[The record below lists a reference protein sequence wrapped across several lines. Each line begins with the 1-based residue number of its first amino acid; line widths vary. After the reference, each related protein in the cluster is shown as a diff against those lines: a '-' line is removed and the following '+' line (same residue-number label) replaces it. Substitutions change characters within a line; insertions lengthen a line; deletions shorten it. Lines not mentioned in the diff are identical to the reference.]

1 MELIFQGED
10 ELMKFVINRTTKHLQ
25 ISSSKTGYKLTVM
38 PWKSLF
44 DPGKEKGQEEA
55 TDKMDD
61 EEFKGCIV
69 RDMKFLCYELK

>member
-1 MELIFQGED
+1 MELIFQGTD
-10 ELMKFVINRTTKHLQ
+10 ELMKFVIDRTTKSLW
-25 ISSSKTGYKLTVM
+25 ISSSKTNYKLTNM

-44 DPGKEKGQEEA
+44 DPGKEEVQEEA

-69 RDMKFLCYELK
+69 RDMKLIGYKLK